1 MFEKNDISD
10 LLLQAVFFGQVPWEA
25 FLRVLEKKC
34 NPPRSARG
42 GEGEGEGEEGGGVI
56 ALIRPSLSQPALNMM
71 LSRAYKKVV
80 DQGIS
85 CIHSNECENMV

>member
-1 MFEKNDISD
+1 M
-10 LLLQAVFFGQVPWEA
+10 LPQAVFFGQVPWEA
-25 FLRVLEKKC
+25 FLLAVEKKC
-34 NPPRSARG
+34 NPPRSAGGGGGVGWG
-42 GEGEGEGEEGGGVI
+42 GEGEGGVI

-85 CIHSNECENMV
+85 CIYSNECENMV